1 MLGFK
6 QCGTN
11 AHGSEL
17 FNTKSCERTEYMSQR
32 DQSNPR
38 TKLNKTDA
46 RQGRVVGEG
55 RVAKILLTSLAAL
68 VVLGVLLFL
77 IF

>member
-1 MLGFK
+1 
-6 QCGTN
+6 
-11 AHGSEL
+11 
-17 FNTKSCERTEYMSQR
+17 MSQQ
-32 DQSNPR
+32 DQGNPR
-38 TKLNKTDA
+38 PGMEKTDA

-55 RVAKILLTSLAAL
+55 RVAKILIASMAAL

>member
-1 MLGFK
+1 
-6 QCGTN
+6 
-11 AHGSEL
+11 
-17 FNTKSCERTEYMSQR
+17 MSQR
-32 DQSNPR
+32 DESNPR